1 MQKLHLTYNYFFL
14 AVENGCTYQKM
25 SVISRSSHWKF
36 TFSIDKLCRFFFLRS
51 FLQWRILKNWMQST
65 MQNHR
70 KEKCWHNKEMGLELK
85 MLSSIQRKCHEM
97 NFKRNDNF
105 LACLHTMPFWWN
117 LRHLS
122 SYKKVKIF
130 CLHNFL
136 LLFFSLSFF
145 AEIDLPE
152 DRVVSLASLAQP
164 QKTKI
169 WSTRLTLE
177 KWLILYVNILVCCQ
191 PSKSCPF
198 RTSFA

>member
-1 MQKLHLTYNYFFL
+1 MDIFGWFLVMFRKWWEVVLVFKICSATNSDFWVKIEEFRNSEHSFSNLFFQMQKLHLTYNYFFL

-122 SYKKVKIF
+122 SYKK
-130 CLHNFL
+130 
-136 LLFFSLSFF
+136 
-145 AEIDLPE
+145 
-152 DRVVSLASLAQP
+152 
-164 QKTKI
+164 
-169 WSTRLTLE
+169 
-177 KWLILYVNILVCCQ
+177 
-191 PSKSCPF
+191 
-198 RTSFA
+198 

>member
-1 MQKLHLTYNYFFL
+1 MQKLHLTYNYFFGRWEWL
-14 AVENGCTYQKM
+14 YIPKKM

-122 SYKKVKIF
+122 SYKKVKIS
-130 CLHNFL
+130 CLHNFTFL
-136 LLFFSLSFF
+136 KKNKINTWKMAHFVCKYPSVLST
-145 AEIDLPE
+145 IK
-152 DRVVSLASLAQP
+152 RVA
-164 QKTKI
+164 
-169 WSTRLTLE
+169 
-177 KWLILYVNILVCCQ
+177 
-191 PSKSCPF
+191 PSELHLHKVLNYWPHSWML
-198 RTSFA
+198 